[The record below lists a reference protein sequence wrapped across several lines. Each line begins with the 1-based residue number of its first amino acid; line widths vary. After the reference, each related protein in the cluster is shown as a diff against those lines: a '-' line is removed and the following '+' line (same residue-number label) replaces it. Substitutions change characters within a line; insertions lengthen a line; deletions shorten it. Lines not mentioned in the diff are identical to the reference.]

1 MIRRRLPTDLSDI
14 QEDTLARLNLSSVAA
29 TRRPR
34 GGRSGR
40 TLAALVCATYLEDT
54 HA

>member
-1 MIRRRLPTDLSDI
+1 MTRRRLPTDLSDI

-34 GGRSGR
+34 SGR